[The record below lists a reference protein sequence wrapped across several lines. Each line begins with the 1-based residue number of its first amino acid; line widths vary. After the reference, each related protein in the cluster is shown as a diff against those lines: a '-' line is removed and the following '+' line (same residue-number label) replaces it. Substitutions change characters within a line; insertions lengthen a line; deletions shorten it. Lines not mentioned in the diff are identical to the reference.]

1 MLTLPQELTL
11 AQATACLAHLTQ
23 ALPGE
28 NGSEVVLDARALSR
42 FDSSALAVLL
52 ACRRQV
58 MASGRRLVI
67 QGLPSRLADLAALYG
82 VDPLLA
88 PAAAVPVK

>member
-1 MLTLPQELTL
+1 LTLPQELTL
-11 AQATACLAHLTQ
+11 AQATACLARLDK

-28 NGSEVVLDARALSR
+28 RESEVVVDARALDR

-58 MASGRRLVI
+58 IASGKQLVI

-82 VDPLLA
+82 VDALLV
-88 PAAAVPVK
+88 PDTSVPVK